1 MATNCSKCN
10 VLLVYD
16 NNSLNTSER
25 PVERNGIIICNGCD
39 SLEDLFGG
47 KSINNNNSLKKKSPS
62 KKEIFVY
69 EPPKYNW
76 FCPNCKIIINT
87 IECSCGKK
95 HILFDRK
102 PIKKKKKKKKN
113 K

>member
-1 MATNCSKCN
+1 MITNCSKCD

-25 PVERNGIIICNGCD
+25 PVERNGIIICTGCD
-39 SLEDLFGG
+39 LLEDLFGG
-47 KSINNNNSLKKKSPS
+47 VNYVDKNDS
-62 KKEIFVY
+62 KKTSETKKEVFVHA
-69 EPPKYNW
+69 PPKYNW

-87 IECSCGKK
+87 VECSCGKK

-102 PIKKKKKKKKN
+102 PNKKKKKKN
-113 K
+113 KK